1 MRIAIVTET
10 FLPSTDGIV
19 TRLVNAIGYMKNQG
33 HDILVIAPDL
43 GRIRFSDARIEGIR
57 SVTLPFYNSR
67 KFALP
72 SAKVKKLLK
81 DFRPDIVHAVNPL
94 LLAASG
100 ARYAKKLGIPLI
112 ASYHTNI
119 PKYLRYYH
127 CPGFVE
133 FVLWQYILFQHK
145 RADMNLCTSNS
156 VKKELE
162 AHGIPRLHYLI
173 QGVDT
178 VRMNPRF
185 YDADMRRRL
194 MGPGP
199 AKHLLIFVG
208 RLAAEKEIDKIKP
221 LLDARDDIALAII
234 GDGPDRE
241 KLEREFQGTHTV
253 FTGFLY
259 GEELS
264 KAYASADAFIFP
276 SVTETLGLVILEA
289 MASGLPVIAAE
300 SGPTV
305 EQVRHME
312 NGVIFQ
318 NNDLQSMLQAIRVLD
333 DRELLQAMKRNA
345 RREGEKFSWDN
356 ASQQLLDYYDAL
368 YGKNRAPKK
377 HKGYKIEEAV

>member
-1 MRIAIVTET
+1 MRIAIVTES

-19 TRLVNAIGYMKNQG
+19 TRLVNAIRYMKSQG

-43 GRIRFSDARIEGIR
+43 GKISFTDARVAGIR
-57 SVTLPFYNSR
+57 SVTLPFYKSR
-67 KFALP
+67 RFSLP
-72 SAKVKKLLK
+72 SARVKQILE

-100 ARYAKKLGIPLI
+100 AKYAKQLGIPLI

-119 PKYLRYYH
+119 PKYIRYYH
-127 CPGFVE
+127 FPGFIE
-133 FVLWQYILFQHK
+133 SILWKYILFQHK
-145 RADMNLCTSNS
+145 RADINLCTSKS
-156 VKKELE
+156 MKKELE
-162 AHGIPRLHYLI
+162 AHGIPNLHDLI

-178 VRMNPRF
+178 VHMHPHF

-194 MGPGP
+194 MQGDNERY
-199 AKHLLIFVG
+199 LLIFVG
-208 RLAAEKEIDKIKP
+208 RLAAEKEIEKIKP
-221 LLDARDDIALAII
+221 LLDTRRDIALAII

-241 KLEREFQGTHTV
+241 RLEKEFQGTHAL

-300 SGPTV
+300 SGPTM
-305 EQVRHME
+305 EQVQHMK

-318 NNDLQSMLQAIRVLD
+318 NGDLQSMLNAIKVLD
-333 DRELLQAMKRNA
+333 NKELLQAMKRNA
-345 RREGEKFSWDN
+345 RQEAEKYSWDN
-356 ASQQLLDYYDAL
+356 ASKQLLDYYYQL
-368 YGKNRAPKK
+368 HEENRVKK
-377 HKGYKIEEAV
+377 FVKMVEI